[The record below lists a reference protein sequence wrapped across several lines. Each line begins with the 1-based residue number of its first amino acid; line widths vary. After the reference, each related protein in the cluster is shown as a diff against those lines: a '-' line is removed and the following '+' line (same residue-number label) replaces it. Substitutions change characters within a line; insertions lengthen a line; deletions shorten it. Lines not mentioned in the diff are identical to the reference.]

1 MSTHKEQRVILN
13 VGGIKYETY
22 RSTLT
27 AYPSTM
33 LGTMFQERN
42 SSLLHP
48 TDGVNEYFFDRNGH
62 AFRFIIEFYRTG
74 RILWEDPYT
83 TVGGLINPT
92 NVSRNELHEEIEY
105 FRIPCDINVD
115 YKRLKFKKRPAEV
128 IDVFVNVL
136 ESFIDLALQE
146 WHGDV
151 KIYLYED
158 AISFKAFLDNEEV
171 SNNHSFIDQNNFG
184 VFKKMGYRVLK
195 SFAKDIANYF
205 KKLIPGLV
213 WDCHHFDRQIPQVTL
228 PHFSL
233 KISFGDRY
241 SKELLES
248 TNLYS
253 NLKIMDN
260 ENDEN

>member
-1 MSTHKEQRVILN
+1 MSTQKEQRVILN

-27 AYPSTM
+27 AYPDTM

-42 SSLLHP
+42 NSMLHP
-48 TDGVNEYFFDRNGH
+48 TDGANEYFFDRNGY

-74 RILWEDPYT
+74 KILWEETYDT
-83 TVGGLINPT
+83 AVGGPI

-105 FRIPCDINVD
+105 FRIPYDINVD
-115 YKRLKFKKRPAEV
+115 CKRSKFKKRPAEV
-128 IDVFVNVL
+128 IDAFVNVL
-136 ESFIDLALQE
+136 ESFVDAALQG

-158 AISFKAFLDNEEV
+158 TISFKAFLDNEEV
-171 SNNHSFIDQNNFG
+171 SNNRNFTDQNNF
-184 VFKKMGYRVLK
+184 VIFKKMGYRVLK

-205 KKLIPGLV
+205 KKMIPGLV

-241 SKELLES
+241 SKGLLES
-248 TNLYS
+248 TNFYS
-253 NLKIMDN
+253 NLKIM
-260 ENDEN
+260 NDEN